1 MPKYIKNIKLV
12 IFDVNETMFSLA
24 NINYLFKNFGLPPN
38 TSDLWFANVLKE
50 GFACSSHGS
59 FCTFIDIGANELKKL
74 FLKFELKYKK
84 THFNMLLNEL
94 SNLNIHHDV
103 AESIK
108 ILHKYGLKIVTL
120 TNGSKS
126 NTLKLIKKN
135 NMSKYI
141 NRCFSIDEIKL
152 WKPNKKIYLHVCNE
166 MSFSPSDAMMIA
178 AHAWDVSGAK
188 NAGLKTAYITRYEK
202 ILGSIYPKPDIV
214 AQDCLSVINRI
225 KFN

>member
-1 MPKYIKNIKLV
+1 MPKDIKNIKLV

-108 ILHKYGLKIVTL
+108 IIHKY
-120 TNGSKS
+120 
-126 NTLKLIKKN
+126 
-135 NMSKYI
+135 
-141 NRCFSIDEIKL
+141 
-152 WKPNKKIYLHVCNE
+152 
-166 MSFSPSDAMMIA
+166 
-178 AHAWDVSGAK
+178 
-188 NAGLKTAYITRYEK
+188 
-202 ILGSIYPKPDIV
+202 
-214 AQDCLSVINRI
+214 
-225 KFN
+225 